1 MDKHSMKSCHS
12 VMTDAPGS
20 VQAGKEAPMKTILR
34 IRSLLNILVD
44 HCPRHRLKFLLG
56 EC

>member
-12 VMTDAPGS
+12 VRTDAPRP
-20 VQAGKEAPMKTILR
+20 VQVGKEAQMKTILR

-44 HCPRHRLKFLLG
+44 HCPRHSLKFLVG
-56 EC
+56 KC